1 MSVPQIPRTLEN
13 DQRMQ
18 DVYLIAWLYDATM
31 IGFKESRDLLELTIS
46 GFKEIRD
53 HELDEYQTLLEQRD
67 DENKTL
73 EDEPPDL
80 PDV

>member
-18 DVYLIAWLYDATM
+18 DVYLITWLYDAGM

-46 GFKEIRD
+46 GFKEVRD
-53 HELDEYQTLLEQRD
+53 RELDEYQTLLEQRD

-80 PDV
+80 P